1 MTAQLDLADF
11 RSEDDAGIDGAA
23 RVALGALGARSVA
36 TARRRAVFAAVS
48 GGLGALVIV
57 LLHVLPAGRALN
69 PVSEPISNY
78 GLTRVRWLFDVG
90 VIGLML
96 GLASL
101 LSALVHSGCLRA
113 RSPSFA
119 VLSACCV
126 GLVGVVIFPDRT
138 SKGSLTTVAQMH
150 WAAAMLTFGGVA
162 LAPALLGHGRAPECS
177 RLPRVA
183 RRLSVSA
190 ASWFSVLLVGSIL
203 QLTKSFPLPIPHIG
217 GLVERAL
224 AGTEIIVA
232 AVLTVWAWR
241 GCPCRVRPAVLSPAL

>member
-1 MTAQLDLADF
+1 MTAQLESAYL
-11 RSEDDAGIDGAA
+11 RSGDDAAFDEAA
-23 RVALGALGARSVA
+23 RSAISALRARPGGA
-36 TARRRAVFAAVS
+36 ARRRAAFAAVS

-78 GLTRVRWLFDVG
+78 ALTRVGWLFDVG
-90 VIGLML
+90 VIGLTL

-101 LSALVHSGCLRA
+101 LSALVRSGCLRA

-119 VLSACCV
+119 VLSACCI
-126 GLVGVVIFPDRT
+126 GLVGIVIFPDRT

-162 LAPALLGHGRAPECS
+162 LAPALLGHGRAPGCS

-183 RRLSVSA
+183 RRLSVSS
-190 ASWFSVLLVGSIL
+190 ASWFGLLLVGSIL
-203 QLTKSFPLPIPHIG
+203 QLTKSFPLPIPHVG

-232 AVLTVWAWR
+232 AVLTAWAWR
-241 GCPCRVRPAVLSPAL
+241 GCPCRVRPVL

>member
-1 MTAQLDLADF
+1 M
-11 RSEDDAGIDGAA
+11 
-23 RVALGALGARSVA
+23 
-36 TARRRAVFAAVS
+36 S

-126 GLVGVVIFPDRT
+126 GL
-138 SKGSLTTVAQMH
+138 SGS
-150 WAAAMLTFGGVA
+150 
-162 LAPALLGHGRAPECS
+162 
-177 RLPRVA
+177 
-183 RRLSVSA
+183 
-190 ASWFSVLLVGSIL
+190 
-203 QLTKSFPLPIPHIG
+203 
-217 GLVERAL
+217 
-224 AGTEIIVA
+224 
-232 AVLTVWAWR
+232 
-241 GCPCRVRPAVLSPAL
+241 